1 MITMAKRKEQIVTI
15 NHTEIL
21 GLAIQHLADIVQKE
35 ENMAKHFEDKDPQY
49 AKEMRE
55 GSTLRKKFKMLLQMY
70 KFETG
75 NDYGFYFDL
84 D

>member
-1 MITMAKRKEQIVTI
+1 MAKRKEQIVTI

-21 GLAIQHLADIVQKE
+21 GLAIQHLTDIVQKE
-35 ENMAKHFEDKDPQY
+35 ENMAKYFEDKDPQY

-55 GSTLRKKFKMLLQMY
+55 GSTWRKKFKMLLQMY

-75 NDYGFYFDL
+75 NDYGYDFDFDL